1 MAVSTIY
8 SAAIVGLDAQPVEVE
23 VDIGMGLPM
32 FLIVGLPDKAVEEA
46 KERVRS
52 AIKNSKAHLP
62 DHRITVNLAPA
73 DLPKI
78 GPSYDLPIAIGI
90 LAAAE
95 QVKGDFEKSIF
106 IGELALNGKIRR
118 VNGVLPI
125 ILMAKEKGYKQIFL
139 PKQNANEAALVQGV
153 KIYPVE
159 TLIDLIFHLNN
170 EKLISE
176 YKRPKNQVDF
186 TEEIDFDMADVLGQE
201 FAKRALEIA
210 AAGAHN
216 VFMIGPPGAG
226 KTLLART
233 IPSIMPKMSE
243 DEILEVTKIHSVAGI
258 VNKDTAVQTAR
269 PFRSPH
275 HTASN
280 IALVGGGQYPR
291 PGEVTMAHQGVLFLD
306 EIAEFS
312 KSVLEALRQPLED
325 RVITISR
332 AAGTLQFPAYFT
344 LVAAMNPCPC
354 GYLNHPTK
362 NCICSPSQII
372 RYQKKISGPLLDRMD
387 LYLDIPPVKYDKLLG
402 KKSGEPSIKIR
413 ERVEKARLI
422 QNNRFAKAG
431 LHIKTNSQM
440 GNKEIKIFCLLDS
453 ESENLMKSALERLNL
468 SARSFY
474 RILKI
479 ARTIADLENNEKI
492 QTNHLAEAL
501 QYRPKDMSAY

>member
-1 MAVSTIY
+1 MITEVFTATTFGVDAY
-8 SAAIVGLDAQPVEVE
+8 IVRVETHIDNGLHNFSV
-23 VDIGMGLPM
+23 
-32 FLIVGLPDKAVEEA
+32 VGLPDSAV
-46 KERVRS
+46 KESRDRVMA
-52 AIKNSKAHLP
+52 AIKNTGLFFPFVK
-62 DHRITVNLAPA
+62 RITINLSPA
-73 DLPKI
+73 DIKKE
-78 GPSYDLPIAIGI
+78 GSGFDLPIAIGI

-106 IGELALNGKIRR
+106 IGELALNGKIRK

-125 ILMAKEKGYKQIFL
+125 ILMAKEKGFSRIFL
-139 PKQNANEAALVQGV
+139 PKSNAKEASLVEGV
-153 KIYPVE
+153 KIYPAE

-170 EKLISE
+170 EKLIRE
-176 YKRPKNQVDF
+176 YKRPKNSVDF
-186 TEEIDFDMADVLGQE
+186 SEEINFDMADVVGQE

-210 AAGAHN
+210 ASGAHN

-243 DEILEVTKIHSVAGI
+243 DEILEVTKIYSVSGI
-258 VNKDTAVQTAR
+258 YNKDKSVQTAR

-291 PGEVTMAHQGVLFLD
+291 PGEVTLAHHGVLFLD

-362 NCICSPSQII
+362 NCTCSPSQII

-402 KKSGEPSIKIR
+402 KKSGEPSLNIR
-413 ERVEKARLI
+413 NRVEKARIVQAL
-422 QNNRFAKAG
+422 RFSNSN
-431 LHIKTNSQM
+431 LNIKTNSQM
-440 GNKEIKIFCLLDS
+440 GNKEIKIFCALDS

-479 ARTIADLENNEKI
+479 ARTIADLESTENIK
-492 QTNHLAEAL
+492 TNHLAEAL